1 MDAVAVAEASVADQN
16 NDRDSNKD
24 GKDSTNGETENRFEK
39 AVAAW
44 RSIGLASLIPQLDI
58 TAADIVNH
66 QKDAVLERKE
76 VAQKTK
82 DFRKLDDAGKLA
94 EYKGLLKAYQGF
106 VDLLTTHGKES
117 SSAFLQLY
125 TTISDAPDPFPLLEA
140 SVEALVTSEDTL
152 PRITSENAELQKR
165 VNKLSQELESTEAKL
180 QAERQARKEDEEGSG
195 RKTDDIEAKWRKV
208 LEEKESN
215 WATKER
221 TLEEKIENQDRL
233 FKELRANYEVSQR
246 LGSDEQDIAAQK
258 AVSAEL
264 QLVVSDLEKTSARL
278 AEMEARN
285 EQLRIELAQSTSQ
298 SSKSPDEDPQVLRLQ
313 SENSTLLR
321 RFESVRFGREA
332 EKRKT
337 EERVKQLERHRKSA
351 VDETQDLRN
360 KLQKCSDYDEIKRE
374 LNMLKSIE
382 LSAEEDADDEAT
394 AQNGSAEAGKQDS
407 LELLLLARNKKLSD
421 DLTLLRV
428 THKELLK
435 QLDEL
440 KIDSSQS
447 KKDLEE
453 SQKLS
458 ARLENDLT
466 ELQEEA
472 ASGLPS
478 SGRSVAGTYVS
489 RYPQSTRRGR
499 SSPTSS
505 IISGFDGHS
514 RGSPGPGEAM
524 GAGSGILPMVQAQR
538 DRFKQKT
545 QQLEGEL
552 QKTYATVTSL
562 RQEVASLQK
571 DNLNLYEK
579 TRYVS
584 AYSRGGA
591 SSSAYGQ
598 DPSHT
603 SMNVADERGDRWKAQ
618 YEANIS
624 PFAAFRGREAARAYK
639 RMNMPERMVFSLT
652 RIVLATRTS
661 RNLFAGYCLALHLLV
676 LFMLYWMSAASAASS
691 HMVPVTSSGG
701 SAGAAAIK
709 DASPHM
715 ADWRQEDFG

>member
-1 MDAVAVAEASVADQN
+1 VLGGVGQLYTQQQTHLIFL
-16 NDRDSNKD
+16 
-24 GKDSTNGETENRFEK
+24 G
-39 AVAAW
+39 
-44 RSIGLASLIPQLDI
+44 IGLASLIPQLDI
-58 TAADIVNH
+58 TATDIVNH
-66 QKDAVLERKE
+66 QKDAVLERKD

-82 DFRKLDDAGKLA
+82 DFRKLDDAEKLT
-94 EYKGLLKAYQGF
+94 EYKGLLKTYQGF

-125 TTISDAPDPFPLLEA
+125 TTISEAPDPFPLLEA

-152 PRITSENAELQKR
+152 PRITAENAELQKR
-165 VNKLSQELESTEAKL
+165 VNKLSHELESTESKL
-180 QAERQARKEDEEGSG
+180 QAERQARKAAEDGSG
-195 RKTDDIEAKWRKV
+195 RKADDIEASWRKA

-215 WATKER
+215 WASKEKM
-221 TLEEKIENQDRL
+221 LEEKIENQDRL

-246 LGSDEQDIAAQK
+246 LGKDEQDHAAQK
-258 AVSAEL
+258 AASAEL
-264 QLVVSDLEKTSARL
+264 QLLVSDLERTSARL
-278 AEMEARN
+278 SEMEARN
-285 EQLRIELAQSTSQ
+285 EQLRIELAQAASQ
-298 SSKSPDEDPQVLRLQ
+298 SSKSADEDPQVLRLQ
-313 SENSTLLR
+313 SENSSLLR
-321 RFESVRFGREA
+321 RLESMRFDREG
-332 EKRKT
+332 EKRKA
-337 EERVKQLERHRKSA
+337 EDHVKQLERQRKSA
-351 VDETQDLRN
+351 VDESQDLRS

-382 LSAEEDADDEAT
+382 LSAEEDAEEDVSP
-394 AQNGSAEAGKQDS
+394 QNGSADSHKKNS
-407 LELLLLARNKKLSD
+407 LEQLLLARNKKLGD

-428 THKELLK
+428 SHKELLE
-435 QLDEL
+435 QLDGLKVEL
-440 KIDSSQS
+440 SQS
-447 KKDLEE
+447 KKDLDE

-514 RGSPGPGEAM
+514 RGSLGPGEAM
-524 GAGSGILPMVQAQR
+524 GGGSGILPMVQAQR

-545 QQLEGEL
+545 QQLEEEL
-552 QKTYATVTSL
+552 QKTYSTVTSL
-562 RQEVASLQK
+562 RHEVASLQK

-598 DPSHT
+598 DPSYT
-603 SMNVADERGDRWKAQ
+603 SVNVPDERGDRWKAQ

-624 PFAAFRGREAARAYK
+624 PFAAFQGREATRAYK

-661 RNLFAGYCLALHLLV
+661 RNLFAGYCMALHLLV
-676 LFMLYWMSAASAASS
+676 LFMLYWMSAATAVSS
-691 HMVPVTSSGG
+691 QMVPVAATGVS
-701 SAGAAAIK
+701 AAAAGVK
-709 DASPHM
+709 DSSPHV
-715 ADWRQEDFG
+715 ADWHQEDFG

>member
-1 MDAVAVAEASVADQN
+1 M
-16 NDRDSNKD
+16 
-24 GKDSTNGETENRFEK
+24 
-39 AVAAW
+39 
-44 RSIGLASLIPQLDI
+44 
-58 TAADIVNH
+58 
-66 QKDAVLERKE
+66 LERKD

-125 TTISDAPDPFPLLEA
+125 TTISEAPDPFPLLEA

-152 PRITSENAELQKR
+152 PRITQENTELQKR
-165 VNKLSQELESTEAKL
+165 VNKLSQELESTESKL
-180 QAERQARKEDEEGSG
+180 QTERQARQEAEEGSG
-195 RKTDDIEAKWRKV
+195 RKTEDVEASWRKV
-208 LEEKESN
+208 MEEKESN
-215 WATKER
+215 WATKEKM
-221 TLEEKIENQDRL
+221 LEEKIENQDRL

-246 LGSDEQDIAAQK
+246 LGKDEQDNAAQK
-258 AVSAEL
+258 AASAEL
-264 QLVVSDLEKTSARL
+264 QLVVSDLEKTSTRL

-285 EQLRIELAQSTSQ
+285 EQLRIELAQVASQ
-298 SSKSPDEDPQVLRLQ
+298 SSRSAEEDPQVLRLQ
-313 SENSTLLR
+313 SENSSLLR
-321 RFESVRFGREA
+321 RFESMRFDREG

-337 EERVKQLERHRKSA
+337 DEHVKQLERQRKSA
-351 VDETQDLRN
+351 MDEAQDLRAR
-360 KLQKCSDYDEIKRE
+360 LQKCSDYDEVKRE

-382 LSAEEDADDEAT
+382 LSAEDDGDEDAT
-394 AQNGSAEAGKQDS
+394 TQNSSADGKKNS
-407 LELLLLARNKKLSD
+407 LEQLLLARNKKLSE

-428 THKELLK
+428 SHKELTEQVDQLK
-435 QLDEL
+435 LDL
-440 KIDSSQS
+440 SQS
-447 KKDLEE
+447 RNDLEE

-458 ARLENDLT
+458 ARLENDLSD
-466 ELQEEA
+466 LQEEA

-514 RGSPGPGEAM
+514 RGSLGAGEAL
-524 GAGSGILPMVQAQR
+524 GGGSGILPMVQAQR

-545 QQLEGEL
+545 QQLEEEL

-571 DNLNLYEK
+571 DNLTLYEK

-603 SMNVADERGDRWKAQ
+603 SVNVADERGDRWKAQ

-661 RNLFAGYCLALHLLV
+661 RNLFAGYCMALHLLV
-676 LFMLYWMSAASAASS
+676 FLMLYWMSAAGAASS
-691 HMVPVTSSGG
+691 HMVPVTSTGG
-701 SAGAAAIK
+701 SAGAVGMK
-709 DASPHM
+709 DPSPHA

>member
-1 MDAVAVAEASVADQN
+1 MEKRRIASKRPLLHGAVSQASLLCSVYLTCP
-16 NDRDSNKD
+16 
-24 GKDSTNGETENRFEK
+24 G
-39 AVAAW
+39 
-44 RSIGLASLIPQLDI
+44 IGLASLIPQLDT

-180 QAERQARKEDEEGSG
+180 QAERQARKEHEEGSG

-321 RFESVRFGREA
+321 RFESVRFDREA

-382 LSAEEDADDEAT
+382 LSAEEDPDDEAT

-407 LELLLLARNKKLSD
+407 LEQLLLARNKKLTD

-428 THKELLK
+428 THKELLE

-440 KIDSSQS
+440 KIDSSRS

-603 SMNVADERGDRWKAQ
+603 TMNVADERGDRWKAQ